1 MLFFFNCN
9 TLHIITQCN
18 TYNTRI
24 ANIDRPTRASN
35 IKPISFNVEYIC
47 DVYTLP

>member
-1 MLFFFNCN
+1 MLFFVNCN

-18 TYNTRI
+18 THNTRI
-24 ANIDRPTRASN
+24 ANIDKPTRVSN

-47 DVYTLP
+47 NVYTLP